1 MKPEKAILAK
11 PQLFYLRPAPGWI
24 DQLHEEVDSLL
35 REPFQKYKFQ
45 ARAASIGTSVRIQN
59 CDFRQGLEIL
69 YRITCAQD
77 MIWLISEQKCESWD
91 ELERFFERLPLRAL
105 FTEKKPETSHLH
117 IKLTEGFTQNAKKIR
132 EKWEACSET
141 QANSE
146 ETEGRF
152 FLELRENKIRLL
164 MSLSGDLLFKRKY
177 KAHPIAVA
185 PLAEHHAA
193 ACIRAL
199 KKAAAID
206 KEEKITFWVP
216 FAGSGT
222 LGFEAFLSQS
232 GVGGGAFQR
241 KFASDD
247 FSFVPPQTLSFLR
260 RKCRE
265 AFEKEDRYRIVFNEM
280 NTEAIQVLK
289 ENSDKFF
296 SKESWQISPGDFF
309 DLSWLFEPE
318 ESVVVLLNPPFGDRL
333 GRKTLP
339 EKLFQK
345 LGEKLKKDLVSHRGR
360 VIVGCLCPSEATWR
374 ILIQCLG
381 KKGVLDTFHF
391 THGGK
396 AMRWLVWGKENS
408 L

>member
-24 DQLHEEVDSLL
+24 DQLHEEVDFLL

-45 ARAASIGTSVRIQN
+45 ARAASIGSSVRIQN

-77 MIWLISEQKCESWD
+77 MIWLISEQRCESWD
-91 ELERFFERLPLRAL
+91 ELESFFERLPLHSL
-105 FTEKKPETSHLH
+105 FTEKKPETSHIH

-132 EKWEACSET
+132 EKWEACSKT
-141 QANSE
+141 QTNSE
-146 ETEGRF
+146 ETEWRF
-152 FLELRENKIRLL
+152 FLELRESKIRLL

-177 KAHPIAVA
+177 KAHTIAVA

-193 ACIRAL
+193 SCIRAL

-206 KEEKITFWVP
+206 KEEKMTFWVP

-222 LGFEAFLSQS
+222 FGFEALISS
-232 GVGGGAFQR
+232 CGIGAGAFDR
-241 KFASDD
+241 KFAIDD
-247 FSFVPPQTLSFLR
+247 FSFVSPQTLSFLR

-265 AFEKEDRYRIVFNEM
+265 AFEKEDRYRIVFNEL
-280 NTEAIQVLK
+280 NLKAVQILK
-289 ENSDKFF
+289 ENSERVC
-296 SKESWQISPGDFF
+296 SKQSWQIISGDFF
-309 DLSWLFEPE
+309 DIAWPFELQ

-333 GRKTLP
+333 GKKTSS

-345 LGEKLKKDLVSHRGR
+345 IGEKLEKDLANHRGR
-360 VIVGCLCPSEATWR
+360 AVVGCLCPNEATWR

-391 THGGK
+391 TQGGK
-396 AMRWLVWGKENS
+396 SMRWLIWGK
-408 L
+408 